1 MRSIAASVLV
11 GVDPS
16 TAFMAFTEEM
26 DLWWVRGPINY
37 FDAARVV
44 GMRCEPGVGG
54 RIVEV
59 YDEETGEGLERARI
73 TVWEPGRRLAWKSSL
88 DDVDIEVRFAPSE
101 RGTDVTVEATIPVG
115 GVDRGGTSW
124 LRVVPSWFG
133 AWCTRREVAPRPQP
147 ELARLSVGLYYAKP
161 ADAARWLASV
171 FGLQSPGPLP
181 DMPDP
186 LPEGKY
192 GHPWIEFRIG
202 NCSLMVLKAGEGCPS
217 PIPPTHETW
226 VFVDDLDDHLAR
238 GQASGAK
245 ILQGIRQSGYRAYR
259 AEDLEGHRWVFAQA
273 RPHQI

>member
-1 MRSIAASVLV
+1 MTRKRVRAWEAPPVSRSSWEAWPPL
-11 GVDPS
+11 G
-16 TAFMAFTEEM
+16 MEELLGRRRHRGSIRALRAWNRR
-26 DLWWVRGPINY
+26 DCRGDHSRGRRRSGGNLLAPGRAELVRGL
-37 FDAARVV
+37 V
-44 GMRCEPGVGG
+44 
-54 RIVEV
+54 
-59 YDEETGEGLERARI
+59 RA
-73 TVWEPGRRLAWKSSL
+73 
-88 DDVDIEVRFAPSE
+88 
-101 RGTDVTVEATIPVG
+101 
-115 GVDRGGTSW
+115 
-124 LRVVPSWFG
+124 
-133 AWCTRREVAPRPQP
+133 REVAPRPQP